1 MSGGSRGFPLFT
13 CFAEIAFFVVE
24 CIGLLPEGN
33 AKRGASGMQGT
44 GIGALVLA
52 AGKGTRMKSGT
63 PKVLLPILEEP
74 LLWYVLKSLSGTA
87 VDCMAVV
94 VGHGR
99 ERVEKYLQEAQPEA
113 AVCVQ
118 ENQNGTGHAVMCSRE
133 WLLGLEH
140 VLVLPGD
147 VPQLSSRS
155 VDRLLDEH
163 KGGGASCT
171 FYGFHP
177 QDPAGYGRIVER
189 DGVVKIVE
197 ERDAT
202 EEEKLIPVVNS
213 GIYAF
218 RVSGLLACLEGLG
231 KDNAQGEYYLTDV
244 VEALSRA
251 GAGVKVIHLEDADE
265 AAGVNDPIQLA
276 EATGR
281 IRSSIVIQHM
291 KAGVRCVDPET
302 VYIGPR
308 VRIEEDVLIDPFVQ
322 IYGESEIRRECRI
335 GSHSILRDVRCGAGV
350 VIQNHVDV
358 RESSLDTGAVVGPFA
373 HIRGGS
379 EIGGNAFIG
388 KFVEIKNSRIGPC
401 AKVPHLSYIG
411 DADIGERTNVGAGTI
426 TCNYDGYRK
435 HKTRVGKD
443 CFIGSDTM
451 LVAPVEV
458 KDNSY
463 TGAGSVI
470 TKDVPEGSLAVA
482 RSRQKNIEGWI
493 QGRKKQGG
501 QS

>member
-1 MSGGSRGFPLFT
+1 M
-13 CFAEIAFFVVE
+13 
-24 CIGLLPEGN
+24 
-33 AKRGASGMQGT
+33 
-44 GIGALVLA
+44 
-52 AGKGTRMKSGT
+52 
-63 PKVLLPILEEP
+63 
-74 LLWYVLKSLSGTA
+74 
-87 VDCMAVV
+87 
-94 VGHGR
+94 
-99 ERVEKYLQEAQPEA
+99 
-113 AVCVQ
+113 
-118 ENQNGTGHAVMCSRE
+118 
-133 WLLGLEH
+133 
-140 VLVLPGD
+140 
-147 VPQLSSRS
+147 
-155 VDRLLDEH
+155 
-163 KGGGASCT
+163 
-171 FYGFHP
+171 
-177 QDPAGYGRIVER
+177 
-189 DGVVKIVE
+189 
-197 ERDAT
+197 
-202 EEEKLIPVVNS
+202 
-213 GIYAF
+213 
-218 RVSGLLACLEGLG
+218 
-231 KDNAQGEYYLTDV
+231 
-244 VEALSRA
+244 
-251 GAGVKVIHLEDADE
+251 
-265 AAGVNDPIQLA
+265 
-276 EATGR
+276 
-281 IRSSIVIQHM
+281 
-291 KAGVRCVDPET
+291 
-302 VYIGPR
+302 
-308 VRIEEDVLIDPFVQ
+308 
-322 IYGESEIRRECRI
+322 
-335 GSHSILRDVRCGAGV
+335 LRDVRCGADV